1 MNKLT
6 KSDLLSLEEYSLN
19 RDRLREE
26 VLVLKKDRKIQIG
39 INVTLLFENLKTIK
53 YQIQE
58 MLRIE
63 KIFEPNGIQE
73 ELDAYNPLIPDG
85 SNLKATMFI
94 EFQKESVR
102 KEKLK
107 SLVGIED
114 KVWLQVG
121 ENDRIFAIA
130 DEDLERSS
138 HDKTS
143 AVHFL
148 RFELSNLMVKD
159 LQSGSTLFAGIDH
172 LEYNV
177 RTPEIERKT
186 SDSLLEDLNEILTS

>member
-130 DEDLERSS
+130 DEDLERST

-172 LEYNV
+172 PEYNI

-186 SDSLLEDLNEILTS
+186 SDSLLEDFNLF

>member
-159 LQSGSTLFAGIDH
+159 LQSGLTLFAGIDH
-172 LEYNV
+172 PEYNV
-177 RTPEIERKT
+177 RTQEIEKKT
-186 SDSLLEDLNEILTS
+186 SDSLLEDFNLL

>member
-172 LEYNV
+172 HEYNI
-177 RTPEIERKT
+177 RTPEIGKKT
-186 SDSLLEDLNEILTS
+186 SDSLLEDFNLF